1 MILSLSFFFGK
12 NPNNHPEH
20 KTAGSFMTTHGSLRF
35 LKTIGNWEFFDSVI
49 LI

>member
-1 MILSLSFFFGK
+1 LI

-20 KTAGSFMTTHGSLRF
+20 KIAGSFMTTHGFF
-35 LKTIGNWEFFDSVI
+35 LEVFETIGNWEFFDSVI